1 VLPGGRPKAR
11 AAFLTAD
18 LWIACVEAALC
29 YKHAMVI
36 RLLSLSLIV
45 SAAVFSQSR
54 TQRIA
59 TAADGLHDRV
69 IAQRRDFHQHPEL
82 SNREERTARVI
93 AEKLRA
99 LRIDDVKTGVGKHG
113 IVALLKGGKPGPVVA
128 WRADMDALPVTGT
141 IDTPYKSQNAGVHHA
156 CGHDAHMA
164 IALGV
169 AEVLAQMRDQI
180 NGSVKFIFQ
189 PAEEGAPA
197 GEEGGAALMIKEG
210 ALENPRPAAI
220 FGLHVWTPV
229 RAGTI
234 HYSSGPALASA
245 DSFDIVIKGK
255 QVHAA
260 NPNLGID
267 PIVVSAS
274 CITALQTIRSRR
286 IDPNESMVL
295 SIGAIHGGNRH
306 NIIPGEVLLQGTLRT
321 FSENIRE
328 SARTMMKQTLEGC
341 TSTYGAA
348 YTLAFSGPSYPVTV
362 NDPALTAESI
372 PELERIQGK
381 ANVMVAKPITGA
393 EDFSLYQK
401 VIPGFFWFLGAGNE
415 KLKIIAAHH
424 TPEFNIDEDIL
435 VPGIKIAA
443 NQLLD
448 YLERHK

>member
-1 VLPGGRPKAR
+1 MY
-11 AAFLTAD
+11 T
-18 LWIACVEAALC
+18 
-29 YKHAMVI
+29 
-36 RLLSLSLIV
+36 RLFGLSLLLGLTWAQTQTRTARI
-45 SAAVFSQSR
+45 SAA
-54 TQRIA
+54 
-59 TAADGLHDRV
+59 ADALHDKIV
-69 IAQRRDFHQHPEL
+69 AQRRDFHQYPEL

-99 LRIDDVKTGVGKHG
+99 IGMDDIKTGIGKYG
-113 IVALLKGGKPGPVVA
+113 IVAVLKGGRPGPAVA

-141 IDTPYKSQNAGVHHA
+141 RDTPYKSLNPGVHHA

-169 AEVLAQMRDQI
+169 AEVLAKMRDQI

-220 FGLHVWTPV
+220 FGLHVWTPAP
-229 RAGTI
+229 AGTI

-245 DSFDIVIKGK
+245 DTFDISIKGK

-267 PIVVSAS
+267 PIVVSAA

-295 SIGAIHGGNRH
+295 TVGAIHGGNRH
-306 NIIPGEVLLQGTLRT
+306 NIIPAEVLLQGTLRT

-341 TSTYGAA
+341 TSSYGATYSLTYA
-348 YTLAFSGPSYPVTV
+348 GPNYPVTV
-362 NDPALTAESI
+362 NDPVLTAGSI
-372 PELERIQGK
+372 PEMERILGK
-381 ANVMVAKPITGA
+381 SNVIVAKPITGA
-393 EDFSLYQK
+393 EDFSFYQR

-415 KLKIIAAHH
+415 RLNITAAHH
-424 TPEFNIDEDIL
+424 TPDFDIDESVL
-435 VPGIKIAA
+435 VPGVKVAA